1 MKLYLSGKIN
11 RGCNRIL
18 IIHSITTI
26 QSVTVP
32 MLKIQSNYRSE
43 RGNNGQGINKGDI
56 RPS

>member
-43 RGNNGQGINKGDI
+43 REEQWPGNQQ
-56 RPS
+56 R